1 MKTFVRNLSLKYKI
15 QSIVWISMFLLLAAA
30 LFSLHQTSASYNK
43 MLYQTTAGSLSASS
57 AEIARNLNDINTM
70 MDLFLADATIQNS
83 LSTLKDSDQL
93 QDINTAYS
101 SAYTTLTEY
110 YFTFRQNYMEYMSLY
125 QDTFTIHT
133 HISLRHSVPEE
144 VMDDLL
150 ARSREARG
158 ATVWV
163 TDYSMEYGIFAVKS
177 LRRTE
182 YLRLDDLGTL
192 IVCLDPDALIGSV
205 GQTDPLYD
213 SANYLLYNANGP
225 IYASASIPEAA
236 ASDLGRIFGEPY
248 GRLSAGSQD
257 YFYVRGVIPDFNW
270 SYICIIPYGEIAGA
284 IRLATAFCLA
294 VMAAAAVITAV
305 LSSSLITSITRHF
318 DNLLLKFR
326 RFGDGSQTPPD
337 VGYDYSSRADELGM
351 LHQQFDLMVEEV
363 NQLIRTNYLHEIL
376 IKEAQ
381 LKALENQMNPHF
393 LYNTLES
400 INWRAKI
407 AGAKDISSM
416 AEALGTLLR
425 ITLDQK
431 NTQVPLRREL
441 ELVQCYMTIQKY
453 RYEDRL
459 NYQVDVPER
468 LMRCWVLK
476 LTLQPLV
483 ENAIRYG
490 LEENTEGC
498 LIQIL
503 AETDP
508 EERTLYLYVKN
519 NGSSFE
525 EDLLKKLDSHEI
537 QPHGFGIGLL
547 NIASRMQLTYGEGY
561 GLTLYNED
569 DVAVAKLTYPLQFTL
584 PASPP
589 EASAAEP

>member
-43 MLYQTTAGSLSASS
+43 MLYQTTAVSLSASS

-213 SANYLLYNANGP
+213 SANYLLYNASGP

-326 RFGDGSQTPPD
+326 RFGDGNQTPPD

>member
-30 LFSLHQTSASYNK
+30 LFSLHQTSASYK

-213 SANYLLYNANGP
+213 SANYLLYNASGP

-589 EASAAEP
+589 EVSAAEP

>member
-43 MLYQTTAGSLSASS
+43 MLYRTTAGSLSASS

-213 SANYLLYNANGP
+213 SANYLLYNASGP

-270 SYICIIPYGEIAGA
+270 SYICIIPYREIAGA
-284 IRLATAFCLA
+284 IRLAMAFCLA

-326 RFGDGSQTPPD
+326 HFGDGSQTPPD
-337 VGYDYSSRADELGM
+337 VGYDYSSRTDELGM

>member
-15 QSIVWISMFLLLAAA
+15 QSIVWVSMFLLLAAA
-30 LFSLHQTSASYNK
+30 IFSLHQTSASYNK
-43 MLYQTTAGSLSASS
+43 MLYRTTAGSLSASS

-213 SANYLLYNANGP
+213 SANYLLYNASGP
-225 IYASASIPEAA
+225 IYASASIPEAVA
-236 ASDLGRIFGEPY
+236 ADLGRIFEEPY
-248 GRLSAGSQD
+248 GRRSAGNQD

-270 SYICIIPYGEIAGA
+270 SYICVIPYGEIAGA
-284 IRLATAFCLA
+284 IRLAMAFCLA

-326 RFGDGSQTPPD
+326 HFGDGKQTPPD
-337 VGYDYSSRADELGM
+337 VGYDYIGRTDELGM

-561 GLTLYNED
+561 GLTLYNEN

>member
-15 QSIVWISMFLLLAAA
+15 QSIVWVSMFLLLAAA
-30 LFSLHQTSASYNK
+30 IFSLHQTSASYNK
-43 MLYQTTAGSLSASS
+43 MLYRTTAGSLSASS

-213 SANYLLYNANGP
+213 SANYLLYNASGP
-225 IYASASIPEAA
+225 IYASASIPEAVA
-236 ASDLGRIFGEPY
+236 ADLGRIFEEPY
-248 GRLSAGSQD
+248 GRRSAGNQD

-270 SYICIIPYGEIAGA
+270 SYI
-284 IRLATAFCLA
+284 
-294 VMAAAAVITAV
+294 
-305 LSSSLITSITRHF
+305 
-318 DNLLLKFR
+318 
-326 RFGDGSQTPPD
+326 
-337 VGYDYSSRADELGM
+337 
-351 LHQQFDLMVEEV
+351 
-363 NQLIRTNYLHEIL
+363 
-376 IKEAQ
+376 
-381 LKALENQMNPHF
+381 
-393 LYNTLES
+393 
-400 INWRAKI
+400 
-407 AGAKDISSM
+407 
-416 AEALGTLLR
+416 
-425 ITLDQK
+425 
-431 NTQVPLRREL
+431 
-441 ELVQCYMTIQKY
+441 
-453 RYEDRL
+453 
-459 NYQVDVPER
+459 
-468 LMRCWVLK
+468 
-476 LTLQPLV
+476 
-483 ENAIRYG
+483 
-490 LEENTEGC
+490 
-498 LIQIL
+498 
-503 AETDP
+503 
-508 EERTLYLYVKN
+508 
-519 NGSSFE
+519 
-525 EDLLKKLDSHEI
+525 
-537 QPHGFGIGLL
+537 
-547 NIASRMQLTYGEGY
+547 
-561 GLTLYNED
+561 
-569 DVAVAKLTYPLQFTL
+569 
-584 PASPP
+584 
-589 EASAAEP
+589 